1 MNLKKRYNTSSTL
14 SQKIRRSSFVMA
26 IANQNTAM
34 TKSQFIAAIYLQR
47 IKDRIQNHQVVDD
60 DHMQLVANYA
70 RDIANESEKYITFDP
85 E

>member
-1 MNLKKRYNTSSTL
+1 
-14 SQKIRRSSFVMA
+14 
-26 IANQNTAM
+26 M

-47 IKDRIQNHQVVDD
+47 IKNRIQNHQVVDD
-60 DHMQLVANYA
+60 DHMQFVANYA